1 MKKRSMAAAA
11 SLAAGF
17 LAALVSP
24 APGAHA
30 AEPADQLSPLPVSGE
45 LLDEVAETATGT
57 VTSTASN
64 ASNSTN
70 TAQNATGAAQ
80 H

>member
-1 MKKRSMAAAA
+1 MAAAA

-30 AEPADQLSPLPVSGE
+30 AEPADQLGSLPVSGE
-45 LLDEVAETATGT
+45 LLDEVTGTATDT
-57 VTSTASN
+57 VAGN
-64 ASNSTN
+64 VTN
-70 TAQNATGAAQ
+70 TAQTTANGVGSGPAAAK
-80 H
+80 

>member
-17 LAALVSP
+17 VAALVSP

-30 AEPADQLSPLPVSGE
+30 AEPADQLSQLPVSGA
-45 LLDEVAETATGT
+45 LLDEVTETATGT
-57 VTSTASN
+57 VTGN
-64 ASNSTN
+64 AAN
-70 TAQNATGAAQ
+70 TSQTATGGGPGASR
-80 H
+80 